1 MPETFVEQVRVADVY
16 AGALFELAHRQGLTE
31 QVRAE
36 LETLVRLARENATFA
51 EFLRSAAIDDDRKAA
66 QLERW
71 LRGRVSDLLV
81 NTLLVMNRHGRLGLL
96 EALLRA
102 FVLRAEQA
110 AGQIEACVRSAVEL
124 DESLRA
130 RTVEAIRKVTGRQP
144 LVEYRIDPEL
154 IGGLVVEIGDIRFDS
169 SIRRQLDRARQK
181 LHQRAETG
189 LSTQARSPGG

>member
-1 MPETFVEQVRVADVY
+1 MPETFVEQLQAADVY
-16 AGALFELAHRQGLTE
+16 AEALFELAHKQGLSE
-31 QVRAE
+31 QVRDE
-36 LETLVRLARENATFA
+36 LETLVRLARENPTFA
-51 EFLRSAAIDDDRKAA
+51 EFLRSAAIDDEKKAA

-71 LRGRVSDLLV
+71 LRGRFSDLLL

-102 FVLRAEQA
+102 LVLRAEQA
-110 AGQIEACVRSAVEL
+110 AGQIEARVRSAVEL
-124 DESLRA
+124 DESLRE
-130 RTVEAIRKVTGRQP
+130 RTVEAIRRVTGRQP

-181 LHQRAETG
+181 LHRRAETG
-189 LSTQARSPGG
+189 LSMGTGGAGG